1 MKTAWLRVPAIAI
14 AALLAAACAAAAPTS
29 APSTTGPT
37 ATGTPAAT
45 ATPATSASPLAT
57 ATAGAS
63 PTGSAPA
70 ESPAESASPTPQ
82 PTTFFAGPTTVGE
95 GVTAVRWYCCLGAGN
110 DPSQVEVEA
119 KVINDFN
126 AAHTDIQIQGEFVN
140 YLLAYDTLATEIA
153 GGSPPDIVGP
163 VGFGGAN
170 AFSGHWLDLSPLI
183 ESTGFDTSQYE

>member
-29 APSTTGPT
+29 TPSPTGPT
-37 ATGTPAAT
+37 TTGTPAAT
-45 ATPATSASPLAT
+45 ATPATSASSSAS
-57 ATAGAS
+57 ATAGES

-95 GVTAVRWYCCLGAGN
+95 GVTAGALVLLPGRGQRP
-110 DPSQVEVEA
+110 DPRLKSRA

-140 YLLAYDTLATEIA
+140 YLLGVRHAGDGDRRRQSARHHRSGRIRRRQCLLRPLARP
-153 GGSPPDIVGP
+153 SVR
-163 VGFGGAN
+163 
-170 AFSGHWLDLSPLI
+170 
-183 ESTGFDTSQYE
+183 